1 MQKSFVVRSLA
12 QIFWIGFIAA
22 HGLFFPVHS
31 LAQTSSTPLAVATAS
46 LPKAFLRQTYGFQLN
61 AEGGIPPYSWTLAAG
76 ELPAGMSLS
85 GKGLLGGAPQ
95 ATGDFH
101 FTFTVIDSSRPGN
114 QRNQEFILHVVAP
127 LFVEWSHPPA
137 IVGSRIEG
145 SLKVSNNT
153 DRDFD
158 LTVIVLAINEMH
170 RATAIGYQHMTLKK
184 NSSGLEI
191 LFGEALPRGNYTVN
205 ADAVGEVPAVNA
217 IYRARL
223 VTSAPLRMP

>member
-1 MQKSFVVRSLA
+1 MHKSFSVRFVLPMLWVG
-12 QIFWIGFIAA
+12 IIAA
-22 HGLFFPVHS
+22 PGLLLPVQS
-31 LAQTSSTPLAVATAS
+31 AAQSSSTALTVSSTT
-46 LPKAFLRQTYGFQLN
+46 LPKAFLRQTYGLQLN
-61 AEGGIPPYSWTLAAG
+61 ADGGIPPYNWTLTAG
-76 ELPAGMSLS
+76 DLPAGMSVNS
-85 GKGLLGGAPQ
+85 KGLLAGAPQ

-101 FTFTVIDSSRPGN
+101 FTVTVIDSSRPGN
-114 QRNQEFILHVVAP
+114 QRNQELTLHVVAP

-158 LTVIVLAINEMH
+158 LTVIVLAINEMN

-184 NSSGLEI
+184 NAAGLEI
-191 LFGEALPRGNYTVN
+191 LFGESLPRGNYTVN
-205 ADAVGEVPAVNA
+205 VDAVGEVPAVNA
-217 IYRARL
+217 IFRARL